1 MKQTI
6 LRSAMQLS
14 HPLRLTNRICFKDE
28 DLMDYQLQE
37 GCITLPKGFSDRT
50 VNMFVLGQDVPAPLS
65 ITLSR
70 DIHLQGE
77 DLNAY
82 VQRQLKLLT
91 SRLRSYTVLA
101 RKAISTSNVNLD
113 PGIEIEAYYL
123 NETHT
128 IHQRQAA
135 FMIGGG
141 QVLVFAYTGQTDFTE
156 QQNRDWT
163 DLIASFTP
171 KSEKT
176 LNTVKE

>member
-1 MKQTI
+1 
-6 LRSAMQLS
+6 
-14 HPLRLTNRICFKDE
+14 
-28 DLMDYQLQE
+28 MDYQLQE

-50 VNMFVLGQDVPAPLS
+50 VNMFVLGQNIPAPLS

-77 DLNAY
+77 DLNTY
-82 VQRQLKLLT
+82 LQRQLKLLT

-101 RKAISTSNVNLD
+101 RKAIFTSNANLE
-113 PGIEIEAYYL
+113 PGMEIEAYYL
-123 NETHT
+123 NEAHT

-141 QVLVFAYTGQTDFTE
+141 QVLVFSYIRQADFTD

-163 DLIASFTP
+163 DLMANFTP
-171 KSEKT
+171 RSETT
-176 LNTVKE
+176 LNSVKE